1 MNRCLYSGIFK
12 EEICVHFLNAC
23 IKITHIYFDELFKR
37 CEDPVKI
44 RECLGMMKNWSPSLF
59 NHEFDNIR
67 REIPNIED
75 MFKSTFIIFVKQF
88 HERPGCPK
96 LQIRMTMP
104 PVFSF
109 VQNFAVLMSSSEL
122 LCSGDWNN
130 AAHAISL
137 KDVVMDVTREVMHG
151 FIADYVIVQELVPN
165 ALPSALDDVEACDSA
180 SNVASNPP
188 TPPAMAGILQ
198 ERSVPKKRPPSSVTS
213 VKKEK
218 RVGEEKA
225 NDAPSA
231 QSMFKKRVNSMVGGS
246 GDKRSGIS
254 ISHIGSLREKLRVKD
269 ESSPA
274 KIATTAPP
282 PAVTTPSPPPGSPM
296 SQYSSAPMTPPPTS
310 PLAPPPLSSQPH
322 PPAPPLPPTP
332 PQPSFVPQPLPTA
345 SSPPPPPSPNH
356 SASGT
361 SSRNQSDDAS
371 SGASSEGTSSGGE
384 SSEGESSEGESSEGE
399 SSDDVELKA

>member
-23 IKITHIYFDELFKR
+23 IKITHIYFDELFRR

-44 RECLGMMKNWSPSLF
+44 KECLNMIKHWSPSLF

-104 PVFSF
+104 PASSF
-109 VQNFAVLMSSSEL
+109 IQKFVVLMSTSEL

-130 AAHAISL
+130 AACTISL
-137 KDVVMDVTREVMHG
+137 KDVVMDLIREVMHG

-165 ALPSALDDVEACDSA
+165 APSSAFDDVEACDSA
-180 SNVASNPP
+180 SNVASRPPDPP
-188 TPPAMAGILQ
+188 TLGILQ
-198 ERSVPKKRPPSSVTS
+198 ARSMTKKRPPSSVAS
-213 VKKEK
+213 VPKEK
-218 RVGEEKA
+218 RASEEKA
-225 NDAPSA
+225 NSAHLVRPSEERAEDARSLQA
-231 QSMFKKRVNSMVGGS
+231 QSMFKRRVNSIVGDS

-269 ESSPA
+269 AA
-274 KIATTAPP
+274 KVATTPP
-282 PAVTTPSPPPGSPM
+282 PVATTQLLTPGSPT
-296 SQYSSAPMTPPPTS
+296 SQPMASPSPT
-310 PLAPPPLSSQPH
+310 PLAPPHPSS
-322 PPAPPLPPTP
+322 
-332 PQPSFVPQPLPTA
+332 QPLPTA
-345 SSPPPPPSPNH
+345 SNAPPPHSPDR
-356 SASGT
+356 SASGK
-361 SSRNQSDDAS
+361 SSQSNVAGS
-371 SGASSEGTSSGGE
+371 ATGKSKGE

-399 SSDDVELKA
+399 RSGGESSEGESSDVKLEHNSL